1 MAWRDVIQR
10 LSEIATTGRHI
21 QNVLLSRTRCA
32 LKQGSKLRIT
42 GARTS
47 LHRRVI
53 HRPSR
58 SEDLGVFLCR
68 YSCF

>member
-10 LSEIATTGRHI
+10 LSEIPTTGRHI
-21 QNVLLSRTRCA
+21 QNVLLSRARCA
-32 LKQGSKLRIT
+32 LKQGGKLRIA

-53 HRPSR
+53 QRSSR
-58 SEDLGVFLCR
+58 GEDFSVFLCR
-68 YSCF
+68 YS